1 MALAE
6 LLRDGEK
13 LDPEDQ
19 TFIENHFVVLHL
31 AYSSW
36 KYGRKKEL

>member
-31 AYSSW
+31 AYSAW
-36 KYGRKKEL
+36 KYGNKKK